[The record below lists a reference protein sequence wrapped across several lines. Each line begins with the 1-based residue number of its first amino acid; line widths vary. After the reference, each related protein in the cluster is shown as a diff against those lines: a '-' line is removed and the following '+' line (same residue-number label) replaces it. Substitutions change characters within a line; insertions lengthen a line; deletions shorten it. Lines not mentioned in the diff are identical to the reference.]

1 MGPCEQAPYDPRLHR
16 LLSSTKPLFPPAQ
29 CSASGSQSGQVAI
42 RVASSVLV
50 PLLLVRRNAQNKR
63 YLRDGHG
70 LSLAVCKHVARGR
83 LRRMDAVP
91 ALSAPAFHRCRL
103 QRMDPT
109 IQACLFNNCNCCHM
123 QFFFRI
129 LPTSHCDWM
138 RRRTPQPRHRY
149 AYSRRER
156 VARWHAYACHSVV
169 TAARSR
175 VCDELSSTG

>member
-1 MGPCEQAPYDPRLHR
+1 MVHNQVKSRFASRQACSYLCSSSGEMRKISVTYAMGTACHWLFANTLHGDACAGWM
-16 LLSSTKPLFPPAQ
+16 L
-29 CSASGSQSGQVAI
+29 
-42 RVASSVLV
+42 
-50 PLLLVRRNAQNKR
+50 
-63 YLRDGHG
+63 YLHYP
-70 LSLAVCKHVARGR
+70 HQH
-83 LRRMDAVP
+83 
-91 ALSAPAFHRCRL
+91 FHRCRL

-138 RRRTPQPRHRY
+138 RRRTPQPRHRH